1 MWDNIYAL
9 LTKGGSRWLENGQ
22 VCYFVFCFFFF
33 GPISSHL
40 DQTSLVNKRFIIM
53 AIKNIFLQERT
64 PNQNTCIQFI
74 LADCGVSH
82 ILKVI
87 YSSVI
92 SNRITIIS
100 SLSCKHLIYFI
111 YFKTEFSNYYCH
123 INKNRNDKNDLV
135 NEFWHPMLVT
145 LGLPVMA

>member
-1 MWDNIYAL
+1 MHYWP
-9 LTKGGSRWLENGQ
+9 RVGQ
-22 VCYFVFCFFFF
+22 DGWRMAKFVTLFFVFVFFF

-40 DQTSLVNKRFIIM
+40 DRTSLVNKRFIIV
-53 AIKNIFLQERT
+53 ARAYTQSEHS
-64 PNQNTCIQFI
+64 IQFI
-74 LADCGVSH
+74 LADRGVSH
-82 ILKVI
+82 MIKVI

-92 SNRITIIS
+92 SMALVSNRITIIS

>member
-1 MWDNIYAL
+1 
-9 LTKGGSRWLENGQ
+9 
-22 VCYFVFCFFFF
+22 
-33 GPISSHL
+33 
-40 DQTSLVNKRFIIM
+40 M
-53 AIKNIFLQERT
+53 AIKNFFLQERT
-64 PNQNTCIQFI
+64 PNQNTRIQFI

-82 ILKVI
+82 MLKVI

-123 INKNRNDKNDLV
+123 INKNRNNKNDLV
-135 NEFWHPMLVT
+135 NEF
-145 LGLPVMA
+145 

>member
-9 LTKGGSRWLENGQ
+9 LTRGGSRWLENVQ
-22 VCYFVFCFFFF
+22 VCYFVFFFFFFF

-40 DQTSLVNKRFIIM
+40 DRTSLVNKRFIIV
-53 AIKNIFLQERT
+53 ARAYTQSEHS
-64 PNQNTCIQFI
+64 IQFI
-74 LADCGVSH
+74 LADRGVSH
-82 ILKVI
+82 MIKVI

-92 SNRITIIS
+92 SMALVSIRLTIIS

-123 INKNRNDKNDLV
+123 INKNRNNKNDLV
-135 NEFWHPMLVT
+135 NEF
-145 LGLPVMA
+145 